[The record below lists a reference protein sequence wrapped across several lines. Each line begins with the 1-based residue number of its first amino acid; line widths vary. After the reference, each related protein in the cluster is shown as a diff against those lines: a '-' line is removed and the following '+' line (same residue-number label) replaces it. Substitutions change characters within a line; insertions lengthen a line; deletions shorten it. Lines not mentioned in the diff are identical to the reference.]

1 MRYFVITYIEKANG
15 QFDEQLTTCNSISAV
30 KNRIASIILDF
41 KTKEVVKA
49 RIDQPLEKNWY
60 VFRDYFAGVYPQII
74 KEIELEYPGDKKGDS
89 ANTESPSADN
99 ESD

>member
-1 MRYFVITYIEKANG
+1 MRYFVITYIGKANG
-15 QFDEQLTTCNSISAV
+15 QFDEQLSTVNSISAV
-30 KNRIASIILDF
+30 KERTANVILDF
-41 KTKEVVKA
+41 KKKEVVKA

-60 VFRDYFAGVYPQII
+60 VFRDYFHQIYPNII
-74 KEIELEYPGDKKGDS
+74 NDLEKTWNKKGDS

>member
-15 QFDEQLTTCNSISAV
+15 QFDEQLSTVNSISAV
-30 KNRIASIILDF
+30 KERTANVILDF
-41 KTKEVVKA
+41 KKKEVVKA

-74 KEIELEYPGDKKGDS
+74 KEIELEYPVNKKGDS